1 MMKKSPRADV
11 LTRQHIEVALVF
23 QKMVGSEEAL
33 HYLKKH
39 GVPIETAR
47 RVLFSPT
54 DRRGPKVA
62 ANGPVT
68 YTSVP
73 AQVLSSTLR
82 QQS

>member
-1 MMKKSPRADV
+1 MMKKSLRADV
-11 LTRQHIEVALVF
+11 LTRQHLEVALVF

-47 RVLFSPT
+47 RVLFAPT
-54 DRRGPKVA
+54 DRRGPPVA

-68 YTSVP
+68 YTSVAP
-73 AQVLSSTLR
+73 R
-82 QQS
+82 IPG